1 MVAKNIRIKETNETV
16 KEKLLNSIKENNA
29 VEDPGLNIDDVT
41 DPGEAIIIINSYEEI
56 VKIENEKR

>member
-41 DPGEAIIIINSYEEI
+41 DTGEAIIIIIIINSYEEI
-56 VKIENEKR
+56 IKIEN